1 MAKKK
6 LITPEEMEL
15 QLSKTE
21 AAMRSDRFNT
31 PSALPLNVPAVG
43 VGRYF
48 PNDSSYDEDIT
59 NFDLQRGLNAYRDE
73 KQSDVLALGN
83 SLLHGGL
90 AFGSSM
96 ALSNPYGLAIY
107 GGASLLQAGINLE
120 DDNENNDNPLAWLSD
135 NLATNVLGAIQGG
148 LTDMTPVYD
157 TTDQGVYENI
167 SPFSLKGVDNISQL
181 VGYLAGGVYGAK
193 NAAKMLGKGSSFYDS
208 LLSLKGGNKTLAG
221 LTAAEAAS
229 QGLSAVDDIEKLRKA
244 KKFADGISGFSA
256 SLVGR
261 VGETALESQGTKE
274 EVLRNGGSEEDASR
288 AAAFNFAANMALSLP
303 DYYQNIKMLGTFD
316 NILSKGLSQYSDESV
331 DLYKLGEKTVGK
343 YDSYLNIANAL
354 VKNGILEG
362 AEEGV
367 QYASNKGAQTTVENK
382 EGWKGF
388 MKNMGK
394 EFGNSFLTEEGQ
406 ISWILGAIAGGGA
419 SALATR
425 GKSKMDQQDLD
436 SIYKEANLIKKD
448 IDENYVINETAL
460 YKTVELPDG
469 TKQNIIKEDY
479 INTINDNS
487 KLESIKEYAVGKNDK
502 NLYEIANNK
511 QILNQ
516 ALFHLSIDNF
526 DNFKTELE
534 TSRDVSP
541 EELKAYKALQT
552 NSKLSEVT
560 LTDKDL
566 ELHKRQID
574 NALSL
579 VDNFKVTYNAMKELP
594 QFRNIS
600 NPAMFKLGSIINSQ
614 KAIQKQ
620 LESFNP
626 LVKINEPELITY
638 NSDPILAAKEKKD
651 AITYQELFKANELLL
666 KEYEKYVANP
676 KLLEEEIVKEYQE
689 NVKKQIKDSND
700 NKLKVSA
707 LESQLESL
715 TRNEETAESNYEILL
730 PNGDRVDI
738 LKAEDNSTVFI
749 DKDGNDVTENF
760 YNKNPN
766 AKIVEKGTSELL
778 KLKVTD
784 VDLDDSQEAPEGTV
798 RDEFKFKKPTLFSS
812 SGRSS
817 LGKDEF
823 NDLGDRRDLN
833 INPSRKLYFDTLAE
847 LSNSDVPLSLK
858 LEVAPQTFEGITYP
872 TTIRGVTYKT
882 PPIIAVLYKNGK
894 VVEKDGVRAY
904 TVLNEANNANVK
916 ANEQEKLDYNKFI
929 DNVKDRE
936 EQGLESYVTVESI
949 SPGFLNLKKDLMEE
963 PLSTLKDI
971 PAVTA
976 GGYKLAVSMIDPV
989 TGIPV
994 IEHNGQKVNVKW
1006 SGRPYIA
1013 ILTGTNNGK
1022 SQYVYH
1028 ELQTRNLSAF
1038 EVDNIILPLIKE
1050 YLEGNRVKKIAGK
1063 EVSILSYDPNVYSVL
1078 DMFLFFGNSSN
1089 SKTSMKFEKQGD
1101 TEVLYFASGEN
1112 NTKLFVTKDTF
1123 EGSID
1128 LLRNALLAK
1137 KRTVSNKHLGNFLGE
1152 RNLPILKNGSWSMSK
1167 TTYADLMLY
1176 GIPSAFPPAVYHNIS
1191 TLDKNNIFLNKY
1203 AIFNPKIE
1211 EKPNTKVKAI
1221 LKATPKP
1228 VIVIP
1233 TEEEKSKIINGEVNA
1248 FQFITLTSEQKD
1260 EYRESGKN
1268 ILPVPEHLKFI
1279 NKLYGN
1285 YLIKF
1290 ENGEIQGDR
1299 MNLLSFVKSNA
1310 ETIPFYQEV
1319 LDLSKG
1325 GPVFSAPVVEE
1336 KIVQAPEIV
1345 VETTVETVDE
1355 KPTVQAPSATKK
1367 PNPFQKQKPLTR
1379 KVDSLPYKL
1388 GDIESA
1394 KKWTQAKLGITPEVA
1409 EGLIKLA
1416 GFKGDYFGYF
1426 KNGAITLSDVL
1437 EEGTEYHEAFHL
1449 VSQMYLSR
1457 TERDS
1462 LYDEARKVS
1471 GKDMT
1476 DLEAEEYLAE
1486 KFRDYVM
1493 SDGKLAFPTK
1503 QQSLFGRLWNFIKS
1517 FLNLNTATVNEVFG
1531 KLNDGYYNKASYINR
1546 LGRGSKDLTLFSTFE
1561 ISPSENRKIDE
1572 ALLSYFRLF
1581 ISQKGVNFADFELA
1595 DSLPE
1600 FNTYVKAEMSKYNS
1614 AFNLKPDEF
1623 LNTFK
1628 EKTLTDLGFE
1638 FEEDEENSDNNVRNR
1653 GENYAESNKLSGFTG
1668 MSKKIDF
1675 LLNTVVD
1682 QTADYNEYGHQPLI
1696 PASEVKAYLANLLSD
1711 TFTFAEMMDKFNE
1724 IYDSEPTTEFEGRNW
1739 GLIGQIK
1746 ESLGDMNSTANQVF
1760 LHTQFFDALSLVYQ
1774 TMLTQIY
1781 YGNNS
1786 NVVLDSMKES
1796 IKNRIRQ
1803 VWRTGLMS
1811 TDIVETVDGQ
1821 RFIRNYSEL
1830 QKLPAKEFA
1839 EKVGMKFNAPFDS
1852 NLENLISNF
1861 KEAIGILPKK
1871 IVVIDGQTLSV
1882 TTPFWYESS
1891 LEEAISVRD
1900 KSSKQAVAKWR
1911 NALNNLIEADIET
1924 TNSITENQ
1932 SRNTENETV
1941 YAFAKPSFLFQKL
1954 AAIKKGLAKTIT
1966 TQNSKLWD
1974 AIAQGKV
1981 NVTLVDGQKF
1991 NEIGSEGQHISTL
2004 TEEELL
2010 MHKIIGLYGDKN
2022 KYPTVQFMQMADK
2035 KSVYGLTIN
2044 DKSLIV
2050 KPDEVT
2056 INDDYLE
2063 VPDSLINRLFDI
2075 YLNYKEFDNVFE
2087 EKGINKKF
2095 KVTKAASI
2103 FDELGDFS
2111 TKEEFSNAIKKELYK
2126 AYLDAMELTRN
2137 YVGTDKTGK
2146 DYTVLGNLVNDS
2158 ITINKI
2164 VGALVSTEFV
2174 TNLEQMNIFFGNPAF
2189 YKDLFKRTPAIR
2201 ANGRI
2206 PSIDSNVND
2215 FIVDS
2220 RKQFYGDYEKNLPTD
2235 STLFKGLVFSDVEVE
2250 SKYNADYVK
2259 SLDVTGYDKVNA
2271 TDAQGFSTFQF
2282 YREYMIRT
2290 GQWNAKLE
2298 KQFIAEMQG
2307 NSLSDSAWPP
2317 LKLVHFGPEASYTE
2331 EFIPVYYKFA
2341 VYPLVPS
2348 LIKGR
2353 VLEQTNL
2360 KMLES
2365 GSSIGV
2371 FESGNKVGTLIN
2383 KSDYYGEVNEN
2394 SIHTLNI
2401 QDLKIQ
2407 VDISPK
2413 KNKWEVLF
2421 GSQIRK
2427 LITQNAVNAGKE
2439 FKNEKDYN
2447 EFLKLINDLVEIESA
2462 NLAESLGVSLD
2473 RLREGDLDRDAW
2485 GKLIDIFK
2493 QSAIEREESDNVI
2506 YGLDYLK
2513 SQELTIDA
2521 LPSRNKIQNLM
2532 NALLNNR
2539 ILKQKM
2545 FGRSYVQT
2553 SSVGF
2558 EYATEES
2565 LSKAL
2570 RNGDILEDS
2579 EFYKSHFVNK
2589 KFDNTK
2595 ARLGFV
2601 NKVDD
2606 EIYVAE
2612 ILLPNWFKGKFNIN
2626 TLDSNLLE
2634 SLGYRI
2640 PTQGLNSML
2649 SFKVVG
2655 FLPKN
2660 TDLLA
2665 AVPYEIT
2672 VQSGGDFDV
2681 DKLNMF
2687 LYNYITDMSEEKIK
2701 EYNKIKN
2708 TITDD
2713 EILDLFIK
2721 NNEKPLPI
2729 PLGGDLGR
2737 RFEKKRLQNK
2747 LLTLL
2752 IKRLKDPERFVDYV
2766 TPNSA
2771 ENLQKQAQEI
2781 NNAQQEKYKVTV
2793 DYKGIKQFWTGTN
2806 VRVGKNFWSAKAGVG
2821 QSASQSVFAALT
2833 QISPLVQ
2840 KVYSNRLFVPK
2851 GYLNLNED
2859 NKIILGKKN
2868 NTEGKSIIDLIGNQ
2882 HLSANVDAAKTPFIF
2897 QLNANGKTN
2906 DIHYYLLEAGIP
2918 DKWVNRFMT
2927 QPIILEFIKK
2937 TAENKGLVSKY
2948 RRVNLAENKTKN
2960 DIILEVR
2967 KMFGGEGVDSEYL
2980 KANVDFN
2987 GKRIPTANPEGRIY
3001 DEEQLLSF
3009 IKKPINSSQL
3019 NILDDYLFYTE
3030 YAMDLRKAIN
3040 SLKFD
3045 TQGAG
3050 KNLPESMIY
3059 DYNYK
3064 KLNDNIFDGI
3074 YTLVD
3079 KTIIRPF
3086 KVNVLDT
3093 AIALYKPSVAV
3104 HKIFNSDIA
3113 LKSLMNILDKNSQLK
3128 SESLYKIYGMLT
3140 NIIIQNNLQNKKE
3153 WFDNNVYGD
3162 NSVSKQISKLIK
3174 SDEMKGNYLFDNM
3187 LIVDF
3192 AQTQGKP
3199 DIVRFDN
3206 TIRIDNNLDK
3216 VINESFRD
3224 FKFKHPALYTDLIK
3238 LSLFQTG
3245 VIESPV
3251 SFYKYIPVEDFV
3263 EVVGN
3268 LTKNSLV
3275 EYPDMIEKVIQNLP
3289 TLKGL
3294 ANKISYSKILEGRIG
3309 LPDYLEIQYNNNPES
3324 YITKF
3329 DFKLNELGLYKL
3341 NSINEESL
3349 SYYRIPITG
3358 ASNLY
3363 NGIIGD
3369 DVDVKAKF
3377 DNEEETDTQE
3387 ETERPTS
3394 ELFKQNNIE
3403 EFKGFWTREQVAKQ
3417 TDKVFLFGD
3426 NTNDR
3431 LNTKYIPSSTQA
3443 VIRELSNAIGIDT
3456 KKDRATNNS
3465 SYFTNADFNIFKQQV
3480 DEAIQKAK
3488 NSGKTI
3494 VIPADGIGT
3503 GKAMLKEKA
3512 PKLFGY
3518 LQQELD
3524 NLKKQK
3530 TTLQQKELTWDSLL
3544 EDDKFGIERAGISP
3558 EEFEDMSEDVKKIT
3572 IKCYGKN

>member
-31 PSALPLNVPAVG
+31 PSTLPLNAPAVG

-59 NFDLQRGLNAYRDE
+59 NFDLQRGLNIYRDE
-73 KQSDVLALGN
+73 KQSDALALGN
-83 SLLHGGL
+83 ALLHGGL
-90 AFGSSM
+90 AFGSSA

-107 GGASLLQAGINLE
+107 GGASLLQAGINLT

-157 TTDQGVYENI
+157 ATDQGVYENI

-193 NAAKMLGKGSSFYDS
+193 NAAKMLGKDSSFYNS
-208 LLSLKGGNKTLAG
+208 LLSLKGGDKTLAG
-221 LTAAEAAS
+221 LTIAEAAS

-244 KKFADGISGFSA
+244 KKFADSISGLSA
-256 SLVGR
+256 SLIGR
-261 VGETALESQGTKE
+261 VGETALESYGTKE

-316 NILSKGLSQYSDESV
+316 NILSKGLSQYSDESI

-362 AEEGV
+362 AEEGI
-367 QYASNKGAQTTVENK
+367 QYASNKGAQLTVENK

-425 GKSKMDQQDLD
+425 GKSKMDQKDLD

-460 YKTVELPDG
+460 YKTIELPDG

-479 INTINDNS
+479 INTVNDNS
-487 KLESIKEYAVGKNDK
+487 KLESIKQYAVGKNDK

-516 ALFHLSIDNF
+516 ALFHLSINNF

-534 TSRDVSP
+534 TSKDITP

-560 LTDKDL
+560 LTDKDF
-566 ELHKRQID
+566 ELHKKQID
-574 NALSL
+574 NTLNL
-579 VDNFKVTYNAMKELP
+579 INNFKVTYDAMKELP

-600 NPAMFKLGSIINSQ
+600 NSAMFKLGSIINSQ

-626 LVKINEPELITY
+626 LVKTNEPELIVY

-676 KLLEEEIVKEYQE
+676 KLLEEEIAEEYQE
-689 NVKKQIKDSND
+689 SVKKQIKDSNN
-700 NKLKVSA
+700 NKLKISE
-707 LESQLESL
+707 LESQIESIS
-715 TRNEETAESNYEILL
+715 RNEDTFESDYEMLL

-738 LKAEDNSTVFI
+738 LKSEDGSTVFI
-749 DKDGNDVTENF
+749 DKDGNDITESF
-760 YNKNPN
+760 YTKNPN
-766 AKIVEKGTSELL
+766 AKIVKKGTSDLL

-798 RDEFKFKKPTLFSS
+798 KEEFQFKKPTLFSS
-812 SGRSS
+812 AGRSS

-833 INPSRKLYFDTLAE
+833 INPSRKLYFDTLTQ
-847 LSNSDVPLSLK
+847 LSNSNTPLSLK

-872 TTIRGVTYKT
+872 ATIKGVTYKN

-904 TVLNEANNANVK
+904 TVLNEVNNTNVK
-916 ANEQEKLDYNKFI
+916 ATEQERLDYSKFI
-929 DNVKDRE
+929 DNIKDRE

-949 SPGFLNLKKDLMEE
+949 SPGFLNIKKDLMEE

-971 PAVTA
+971 PAVSA

-1013 ILTGTNNGK
+1013 VLTGTNNGK
-1022 SQYVYH
+1022 PQYIYH
-1028 ELQTRNLSAF
+1028 ELETRNLTVF
-1038 EVDNIILPLIKE
+1038 EVDNIILPLIKD
-1050 YLEGNRVKKIAGK
+1050 YLEGTRVKKIDGK
-1063 EVSILSYDPNVYSVL
+1063 EVSILSYNPNVYSVL
-1078 DMFLFFGNSSN
+1078 DMFLFFGDSSN
-1089 SKTSMKFEKQGD
+1089 AKTSMKFEKQGN

-1123 EGSID
+1123 EGSVD

-1152 RNLPILKNGSWSMSK
+1152 RNLPILKNGNWTMSK
-1167 TTYADLMLY
+1167 TTYSDLMLY

-1191 TLDKNNIFLNKY
+1191 TLDKNNIFINKY

-1228 VIVIP
+1228 VDIVP

-1248 FQFITLTSEQKD
+1248 FQFLTLSAEQKN
-1260 EYRESGKN
+1260 EYRKSGRN
-1268 ILPVPEHLKFI
+1268 IIPVPEHLKFI

-1285 YLIKF
+1285 YVIKF

-1299 MNLLSFVKSNA
+1299 MNLLSFVKSNI

-1325 GPVFSAPVVEE
+1325 GPVFSAPIVEE
-1336 KIVQAPEIV
+1336 IIEVKAPEIV

-1355 KPTVQAPSATKK
+1355 KADIERRTIQMQPDNIAKIINGTKTTTTRSESQAKQINIPVGKTATVNIGGKDFLVTNRGLLTIEEAGGKEAIEKSENFENNTPKYQQTKDWLNGKGKLYVYDISKIETVQAPSATKK

-1394 KKWTQAKLGITPEVA
+1394 KKWTQAKLGVTPEVA

-1426 KNGAITLSDVL
+1426 RNGAITLSDIL

-1462 LYDEARKVS
+1462 LYNEAREVS

-1493 SDGKLAFPTK
+1493 SDGKLSFPAK

-1531 KLNDGYYNKASYINR
+1531 KLNEGYYNKASYINR
-1546 LGRGSKDLTLFSTFE
+1546 LGEGSKDLVLFSTFE
-1561 ISPSENRKIDE
+1561 ISPSENKKIEE

-1581 ISQKGVNFADFELA
+1581 VAEKGVNFADFELA

-1600 FNTYVKAEMSKYNS
+1600 FNTYVKAEMLKYNS

-1623 LNTFK
+1623 LTTFK

-1638 FEEDEENSDNNVRNR
+1638 FEEDEESSDNNTRNR
-1653 GENYAESNKLSGFTG
+1653 TENYAESNKLSGFAG

-1682 QTADYNEYGHQPLI
+1682 QTADYTEYGHQPLI
-1696 PASEVKAYLANLLSD
+1696 PSSEVKAYLANLLHD
-1711 TFTFAEMMDKFNE
+1711 TFTFEEMMDKLNA
-1724 IYDSEPTTEFEGRNW
+1724 IYDSEPTTEFEARNW
-1739 GLIGQIK
+1739 GLVGQIK
-1746 ESLGDMNSTANQVF
+1746 ESLGDMNPTANQVF

-1781 YGNNS
+1781 YGNNT

-1852 NLENLISNF
+1852 NLENLITNF
-1861 KEAIGILPKK
+1861 KEAIGTLPKK
-1871 IVVIDGQTLSV
+1871 IVVVDGQTLTV

-1891 LEEAISVRD
+1891 LEEAISVKD
-1900 KSSKQAVAKWR
+1900 KSSRQAVAKWR

-1924 TNSITENQ
+1924 TTSITENQ

-1954 AAIKKGLAKTIT
+1954 DAIKKGLAKTIT

-1981 NVTLVDGQKF
+1981 DITLVDGQKF
-1991 NEIGSEGQHISTL
+1991 NEIGNEGQHISTL

-2010 MHKIIGLYGDKN
+2010 MHKIVGLYGDKN

-2063 VPDSLINRLFDI
+2063 VPNSLIDRLFDI
-2075 YLNYKEFDNVFE
+2075 YLNYKEFDKVFKD
-2087 EKGINKKF
+2087 KGINKIF
-2095 KVTKAASI
+2095 KVSKASAI
-2103 FDELGDFS
+2103 FDELGSFS
-2111 TKEEFSNAIKKELYK
+2111 TKEEFSNVIKKELYK

-2158 ITINKI
+2158 ITVNKI

-2206 PSIDSNVND
+2206 PSIDTNVND

-2220 RKQFYGDYEKNLPTD
+2220 RKQFYGEYEKNLPSD
-2235 STLFKGLVFSDVEVE
+2235 PTLFKGLVFSDVEVE
-2250 SKYNADYVK
+2250 SKYNADYIK
-2259 SLDVTGYDKVNA
+2259 SLDVTGYEKVNA

-2290 GQWNAKLE
+2290 GQWNEKLE
-2298 KQFIAEMQG
+2298 KQFVAEMEG

-2371 FESGNKVGTLIN
+2371 FESGNKVGSLIN
-2383 KSDYYGEVNEN
+2383 KSNYYGEVNKD

-2413 KNKWEVLF
+2413 KDKWEVLF

-2427 LITQNAVNAGKE
+2427 LITQNAVNAGEE
-2439 FKNEKDYN
+2439 FKNEEDYN
-2447 EFLKLINDLVEIESA
+2447 EFLKLIDELVEIESA
-2462 NLAESLGVSLD
+2462 NLAESLGISLD

-2565 LSKAL
+2565 LNKAL
-2570 RNGDILEDS
+2570 RNGDILKDS
-2579 EFYKSHFVNK
+2579 EFYKSHFIDNK
-2589 KFDNTK
+2589 FNNSN
-2595 ARLGFV
+2595 ARLGFI
-2601 NKVDD
+2601 NKVND
-2606 EIYVAE
+2606 EINVAE
-2612 ILLPNWFKGKFNIN
+2612 ILLPNWFKGKFDIN
-2626 TLDSNLLE
+2626 TLDNNLLE

-2649 SFKVVG
+2649 AFKVVG

-2713 EILDLFIK
+2713 KILDLFIK
-2721 NNEKPLPI
+2721 SNQKPLPI

-2752 IKRLKDPERFVDYV
+2752 IKRLKDPERFIDYV

-2771 ENLQKQAQEI
+2771 ENLQKQAEKI

-2821 QSASQSVFAALT
+2821 QSASQSVFTALT
-2833 QISPLVQ
+2833 QISPLTQ
-2840 KVYSNRLFVPK
+2840 KDYSNRLFVPK

-2859 NKIILGKKN
+2859 GKIILGKKN
-2868 NTEGKSIIDLIGNQ
+2868 NAEGKSIIDLIGNQ

-2906 DIHYYLLEAGIP
+2906 DVHYYLLEAGVP
-2918 DKWVNRFMT
+2918 DKWVNLFMT

-2937 TAENKGLVSKY
+2937 TSENKGLVSKY
-2948 RRVNLAENKTKN
+2948 RRVNLGENKTKN

-2967 KMFGGEGVDSEYL
+2967 KMFGGASVDSEYL
-2980 KANVDFN
+2980 KAKVDLN
-2987 GKRIPTANPEGRIY
+2987 GKKIPTANPEGRIY

-3009 IKKPINSSQL
+3009 IEKPVNSSQL

-3030 YAMDLRKAIN
+3030 YAMDLRKAIS

-3064 KLNDNIFDGI
+3064 KLDNNIFDGI

-3128 SESLYKIYGMLT
+3128 PESLYKIYGMLT

-3224 FKFKHPALYTDLIK
+3224 FKFKYPALYTDLIK

-3263 EVVGN
+3263 EVVGD

-3294 ANKISYSKILEGRIG
+3294 ANKISYSKILEGKIG
-3309 LPDYLEIQYNNNPES
+3309 LPDYLEIEYNNNPES

-3363 NGIIGD
+3363 NGIVGD

-3377 DNEEETDTQE
+3377 NNEEEVDTQAPFE
-3387 ETERPTS
+3387 DVVWEDAVIVETE
-3394 ELFKQNNIE
+3394 I
-3403 EFKGFWTREQVAKQ
+3403 
-3417 TDKVFLFGD
+3417 
-3426 NTNDR
+3426 
-3431 LNTKYIPSSTQA
+3431 
-3443 VIRELSNAIGIDT
+3443 
-3456 KKDRATNNS
+3456 ATL
-3465 SYFTNADFNIFKQQV
+3465 
-3480 DEAIQKAK
+3480 
-3488 NSGKTI
+3488 
-3494 VIPADGIGT
+3494 PA
-3503 GKAMLKEKA
+3503 
-3512 PKLFGY
+3512 F
-3518 LQQELD
+3518 Q
-3524 NLKKQK
+3524 
-3530 TTLQQKELTWDSLL
+3530 LTWDSLS
-3544 EDDKFGIERAGISP
+3544 EDDKFGIERAGISS
-3558 EEFEDMSEDVKKIT
+3558 EEFNSMTEKQKEIT
-3572 IKCYGKN
+3572 IDCYGLKK